1 MQLLIIP
8 HRVAMPPHQAVLDVD
23 CLDADMFDNHQPIS
37 PLFRDDNDNSSGH
50 SSRNNSSGPAV
61 PPVTSPS
68 TPCRLLRRQANPEFA
83 AVVAVC
89 PSRERTIS
97 TEDYLST
104 SPPPSRKV
112 VSRQSRITEI
122 IGPESAYV
130 KAASSSSSYVAGVSS
145 LTHPSAPPTTLNNTT
160 TTDETKTIVPPLKS
174 DTPLSSSEEEKKIA
188 PAIEVVGGSNARSV
202 EQKQQPTPSLF
213 RRFMPK
219 LKRVKGVS
227 LPLRSLVK

>member
-1 MQLLIIP
+1 
-8 HRVAMPPHQAVLDVD
+8 MPPHQAVLDVD

-130 KAASSSSSYVAGVSS
+130 KTTSNSSSYVAGVSS
-145 LTHPSAPPTTLNNTT
+145 STHPSAPSTSLNN
-160 TTDETKTIVPPLKS
+160 TDETKTIVPPLKS
-174 DTPLSSSEEEKKIA
+174 DTPSSSSEEEKEKKVA
-188 PAIEVVGGSNARSV
+188 PSIDVNVVGGSQ
-202 EQKQQPTPSLF
+202 QKQQQQPTPSIF

-227 LPLRSLVK
+227 LPIRSLVK

>member
-1 MQLLIIP
+1 
-8 HRVAMPPHQAVLDVD
+8 MPPHQAVLDVD

-145 LTHPSAPPTTLNNTT
+145 LTHPSAPPTTLSNTI
-160 TTDETKTIVPPLKS
+160 TTDETKTIMPPLKS
-174 DTPLSSSEEEKKIA
+174 DTPPSSSEEEKEKKASPSIDVN
-188 PAIEVVGGSNARSV
+188 VVGGSQ
-202 EQKQQPTPSLF
+202 QKQQQQPTPSIF

-227 LPLRSLVK
+227 LPIRSLVK